1 MSTQEL
7 PPPSKAAAAKPSRN
21 AALLQR
27 AKKSIAGGD
36 NSTMRVLPYHL
47 PLVATR
53 GEGCRVWDADEREYL
68 DLNMAYGPLLF
79 GHRPARIL
87 DAVSYQIHKS
97 GSQLGFPTEI
107 SIRVAEKL
115 RSLFPMME
123 LVRFS
128 STGTEAAAHA
138 LRLARAHTGR
148 DKIIAFEGHY
158 HGWSDTAFHR
168 YHAEIAELPASGFGP
183 ALPGTLGMCG
193 GPHDVIVC
201 GWNDADLL
209 ARCLETYR
217 GQVAAVVME
226 PIAGNCGVIPPLP
239 GYHAQAKQLAHEHGA
254 LLVFDEVIT
263 GMRVSAGGAQE
274 LFGVTPDITIVSKAL
289 GGGFP
294 VSAFGA
300 RAEIMNGIASGKIF
314 HGGVYSGNAAVM
326 AACEA
331 VLDEVLENGPAIYDH
346 LNSLSARLA
355 EGLRGILTRFHVP
368 HVVQHV
374 GAMIS
379 PFITQGATEPPV
391 NYRQVRSQ
399 GDFDAYIRWQ
409 HAAQQRGLYFHP
421 NMFEPLYL
429 STAHEAAD
437 IERALEIF
445 EDACRCTWPR

>member
-1 MSTQEL
+1 MSTQERS
-7 PPPSKAAAAKPSRN
+7 PRTRSNPKPSRN
-21 AALLQR
+21 ATLLQR

-36 NSTMRVLPYHL
+36 NSTMRVLSYHL

-53 GEGCRVWDADEREYL
+53 GEGCRVWDADDREYL

-79 GHRPARIL
+79 GHRPTKII

-97 GSQLGFPTEI
+97 GSQLGFPAEV

-115 RSLFPMME
+115 KRLFPMME

-138 LRLARAHTGR
+138 LRLARAYTGKS
-148 DKIIAFEGHY
+148 KIIAFEGHY

-168 YHAEIAELPASGFGP
+168 YHADIADLPSGGFGP
-183 ALPGTLGMCG
+183 ALPGTLGMNG
-193 GPHDVIVC
+193 GPHDMIVC
-201 GWNDADLL
+201 GWNDAELL
-209 ARCLETYR
+209 ARCLEQHR
-217 GQVAAVVME
+217 GDIAAVVME
-226 PIAGNCGVIPPLP
+226 PIAGNCGVIPPQP
-239 GYHAQAKQLAHEHGA
+239 GYHAQARQLAHEHGA
-254 LLVFDEVIT
+254 LLIFDEVIT
-263 GMRVSAGGAQE
+263 GMRVAAGGAQSIY
-274 LFGVTPDITIVSKAL
+274 GVQPDITVVSKAL

-300 RAEIMNGIASGKIF
+300 RAEIMNGIAQGKVF

-331 VLDEVLENGPAIYDH
+331 VLDEVLENGGGIYAH
-346 LNSLSARLA
+346 LNDMAERLA
-355 EGLRGILTRFHVP
+355 AGVREVFSRSGAP

-374 GAMIS
+374 GAMLS
-379 PFITQGATEPPV
+379 PFVTKQATGPLV
-391 NYRQVRSQ
+391 NYRQVRRH
-399 GDFDAYIRWQ
+399 GDFEAYIRLQ

-429 STAHEAAD
+429 STAHQAAD
-437 IERALEIF
+437 IDRALDIF